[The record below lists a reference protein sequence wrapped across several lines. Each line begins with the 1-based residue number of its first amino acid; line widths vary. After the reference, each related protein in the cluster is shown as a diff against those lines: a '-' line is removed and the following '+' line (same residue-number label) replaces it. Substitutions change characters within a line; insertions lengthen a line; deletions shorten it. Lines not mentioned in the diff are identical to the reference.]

1 MSTQAALVA
10 AAIARIVAQA
20 DLAHP
25 VSAAKGDEQAL
36 SWADLFIRMEG
47 EPAAR
52 TEADQLA
59 AYEAAMKEFVFRQT
73 VIEGYAPIES
83 TLTAGYAGLELDF
96 ERQLAM
102 ALAIRS
108 IPPWVARSAAH
119 DLLTTKV
126 REEVCY
132 RAMDLLTLSEKVDGP
147 LAVVRDGRFKVLQYR
162 GMPVATAGGDT
173 SPSPKEWREMVM
185 GNLDLVGQGEHSVSV
200 SIDGRQVLRTSAT
213 VVVEVHNDRMAMDD
227 DDGVTQDISM
237 TAAFT
242 SEGVITDLVTHT
254 GVGVGTE
261 ASLYDDIAARL
272 VNFPEGAPGDT
283 PAG

>member
-1 MSTQAALVA
+1 MAV
-10 AAIARIVAQA
+10 AIARIVAQA

-25 VSAAKGDEQAL
+25 AGASKGDEKAL
-36 SWADLFIRMEG
+36 VWAELFIKMEG

-52 TEADQLA
+52 TEPEQVA
-59 AYEAAMKEFVFRQT
+59 AYEAAMRDFVFRQA

-83 TLTAGYAGLELDF
+83 TLTADYAGPELDF

-119 DLLTTKV
+119 DLLTAKV

-173 SPSPKEWREMVM
+173 SPSPKEWREMIM
-185 GNLDLVGQGEHSVSV
+185 GNLGLVAQADHSVSV

-227 DDGVTQDISM
+227 DSGVTQDISM

-242 SEGVITDLVTHT
+242 SEGVITDLVTT
-254 GVGVGTE
+254 MGMGVGTE

-272 VNFPEGAPGDT
+272 VNFPEDVAGDT